1 MNNFD
6 FSPSTF
12 KNIVFFTGAGM
23 SAESGVPTYRG
34 KGGIWNEYN
43 WEEYAC
49 ESAFRSNPD
58 LVLDFHELR
67 RIEAL
72 KCKPHL
78 GHYILKDIQDKYL
91 NTMVITQN
99 IDGMH
104 QRSGI
109 QNVIELHG
117 SLWRMRC
124 ESEGTIN
131 EDLEHGKYSS
141 RYCDCGNILRPDI
154 IWFRDMLKEKVVQ
167 YAISMISSCD
177 LFVSIG
183 TSAVVYP
190 AAGFPR
196 LAKDSGAFCIE
207 INPEKTELS
216 QIYDEVIR
224 EKASN
229 GLALLKKQIID

>member
-1 MNNFD
+1 
-6 FSPSTF
+6 
-12 KNIVFFTGAGM
+12 
-23 SAESGVPTYRG
+23 
-34 KGGIWNEYN
+34 
-43 WEEYAC
+43 
-49 ESAFRSNPD
+49 
-58 LVLDFHELR
+58 
-67 RIEAL
+67 
-72 KCKPHL
+72 
-78 GHYILKDIQDKYL
+78 
-91 NTMVITQN
+91 
-99 IDGMH
+99 
-104 QRSGI
+104 
-109 QNVIELHG
+109 
-117 SLWRMRC
+117 
-124 ESEGTIN
+124 
-131 EDLEHGKYSS
+131 
-141 RYCDCGNILRPDI
+141 
-154 IWFRDMLKEKVVQ
+154 MLKEKVVQ

>member
-1 MNNFD
+1 MYNSRSQLSYN
-6 FSPSTF
+6 S
-12 KNIVFFTGAGM
+12 IVFFTGAGM

-72 KCKPHL
+72 KCNPHK
-78 GHYILKDIQDKYL
+78 GHFIINEIKDLIK
-91 NTMVITQN
+91 NTSIITQN

-104 QRSGI
+104 QRAYSKD
-109 QNVIELHG
+109 VLELHG
-117 SLWRMRC
+117 SLWKMRC
-124 ESEGTIN
+124 ETEGTIY
-131 EDLEHGKYSS
+131 EDLDNGKYSS
-141 RYCDCGNILRPDI
+141 RYCGCGNILRPDI
-154 IWFRDMLKEKVVQ
+154 IWFQDMLKEKVIQ
-167 YAISMISSCD
+167 NATGMISSCD

-229 GLALLKKQIID
+229 GLGLLKKQITD